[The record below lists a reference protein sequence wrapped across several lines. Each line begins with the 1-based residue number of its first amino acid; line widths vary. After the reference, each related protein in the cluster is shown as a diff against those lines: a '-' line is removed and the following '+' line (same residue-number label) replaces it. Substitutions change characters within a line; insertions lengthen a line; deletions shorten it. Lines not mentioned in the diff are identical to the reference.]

1 MNTER
6 SSRQDQDS
14 KDSRRSDPERAWIE
28 GSSKGDADAF
38 RGLYD
43 RYAGGVY
50 TMAMRMTND
59 ASVAEDVTQ
68 EVFLVLWKK
77 VATFKGT
84 SKFSTWLFGIAMN
97 GCLAQLRR
105 TRSQAEAAREMT
117 YAREMHCFAPAGN
130 GPSRDRQLELKQA
143 ISALPEGYRSA
154 VVLHDVLGFSHEEIG
169 GMRGCSTGTSRS
181 QLAKARSRLREAL
194 DPGRGFAHSEERS

>member
-6 SSRQDQDS
+6 SSRPDRHF
-14 KDSRRSDPERAWIE
+14 KDSRRNDAEPAWIA
-28 GSSKGDADAF
+28 GAAKGDPDAF

-50 TMAMRMTND
+50 TMAMRMTDD
-59 ASVAEDVTQ
+59 ASAAEDVTQ

-77 VATFKGT
+77 VATFQGA

-97 GCLAQLRR
+97 VCLAHLRR
-105 TRSQAEAAREMT
+105 ARTQADAAREMT
-117 YAREMHCFAPAGN
+117 QAREMLSSGPAGI
-130 GPSRDRQLELKQA
+130 GPNREGQLELRQA
-143 ISALPEGYRSA
+143 ISALPEGYRAA

-169 GMRGCSTGTSRS
+169 GMRGCSTATSRS
-181 QLAKARSRLREAL
+181 QLAKARSRLRGAL
-194 DPGRGFAHSEERS
+194 APEQGTARIEERS